1 MNSVSAINNSLT
13 AAYTVYDP
21 TSNKQLISSIRKPDS
36 STKKKKKLN
45 YSFKQISTRV
55 MQARTAPDAYLAY
68 VSTLYKVVELRKK
81 CMHDDYDA
89 SEAMIA
95 LSHAEAI
102 LLVARKKKDHL
113 KEEERAEEQCDD
125 TEYSTTDAASDSAE
139 TPSLSE
145 DDISA
150 LAEEMAEFSREEF
163 EDMLKDI
170 EEEMNFEA
178 EMNDLC
184 EMISPD
190 MSEDDIEELKKKHR
204 AREMMEI
211 TKADMK
217 YLKAMFERYE
227 REKGGSG
234 ISKLG
239 SATDMTDMAY
249 SALASEQVSAEC
261 FSGFSVDINV

>member
-1 MNSVSAINNSLT
+1 MNSVSGINNPVT
-13 AAYTVYDP
+13 AAYAVYDP

-45 YSFKQISTRV
+45 YSFKQISARV
-55 MQARTAPDAYLAY
+55 MQAKTASDAYLAY

-81 CMHDDYDA
+81 CTHDDYDA

-95 LSHAEAI
+95 LNHAEAI

-113 KEEERAEEQCDD
+113 KEEERAEDQC
-125 TEYSTTDAASDSAE
+125 EKSGSSTTDAPSDSGDE
-139 TPSLSE
+139 TTLSE
-145 DDISA
+145 EDISA

-163 EDMLKDI
+163 EEMLKEI
-170 EEEMNFEA
+170 EEEMSFEA

-249 SALASEQVSAEC
+249 SALATEQVSAEC

>member
-1 MNSVSAINNSLT
+1 MNSVSAINNSLP

-21 TSNKQLISSIRKPDS
+21 TSNKQLISSIRKSNP

-55 MQARTAPDAYLAY
+55 IQAKTASDAYLAY

-102 LLVARKKKDHL
+102 LLVARKKKEHL
-113 KEEERAEEQCDD
+113 KEEERAEEQCDE
-125 TEYSTTDAASDSAE
+125 TGIPTTDTASASIE
-139 TPSLSE
+139 PHSLS
-145 DDISA
+145 DDDVSA
-150 LAEEMAEFSREEF
+150 LEEEMADFSRKEF
-163 EDMLKDI
+163 EKMLKDI

-217 YLKAMFERYE
+217 YLRAMFEKYE
-227 REKGGSG
+227 HEKGSSGLSKPGS
-234 ISKLG
+234 S
-239 SATDMTDMAY
+239 TDMADMAY
-249 SALASEQVSAEC
+249 FALASEQVSTEC
-261 FSGFSVDINV
+261 FSGLSIDVNI